1 MDPRSGFYG
10 ESPGRRC
17 FAAIGSG
24 HYRQD
29 MAFRLSSEEA
39 LADAVRRIAHQQ
51 TADALDRLS
60 CLDGPQ
66 AVANIH
72 DCRKRCKQVRGLVR
86 LVRPALGRQYSAVN
100 RTYREAAREL
110 SEYRDAQALLST
122 FDEFVARSDDRLPAG
137 GLAPVRAELAERARV
152 ATQAAADDSEPIDRA
167 RNLLMRGE
175 AGIDN
180 WTFKHDGWAAAAGGA
195 ARTYRRGIKAL
206 DAVERTPT
214 PHLFHELRK
223 RVKYTW
229 YHVRLFHD
237 AAPSILGPLGATF
250 GHLSDTLG
258 DAHDLAVLKDQLLA
272 EPEAFGGQEMV
283 EAAVVFLDRHRVG
296 LERQSTALAARL
308 YADEPKRFVDRLAA
322 HWLAWDESGRAGD
335 GP

>member
-1 MDPRSGFYG
+1 
-10 ESPGRRC
+10 
-17 FAAIGSG
+17 
-24 HYRQD
+24 
-29 MAFRLSSEEA
+29 MAFRLSSEET
-39 LADAVRRIAHQQ
+39 LADAVRRIAHQE

-60 CLDGPQ
+60 YLEGPQ
-66 AVANIH
+66 AVENIH
-72 DCRKRCKQVRGLVR
+72 DCRKRCKKVRGLVR
-86 LVRPALGRQYSAVN
+86 LVRPALGEQYLAVN
-100 RTYREAAREL
+100 RTYRDAAREL

-122 FDEFVARSDDRLPAG
+122 FDKLVARSHDRLPAG
-137 GLAPVRAELAERARV
+137 GFAPVRAELAERARA

-167 RNLLMRGE
+167 RNLLMRGD

-180 WTFKHDGWAAAAGGA
+180 WTLKHQGWAAAAGGA
-195 ARTYRRGIKAL
+195 ARTYRRGVEAL

-214 PHLFHELRK
+214 PDLFHELRK

-229 YHVRLFHD
+229 YHVRLLHD
-237 AAPSILGPLGATF
+237 AAPSILGPLDATF

-272 EPEAFGGQEMV
+272 EAEAFGGYEMV
-283 EAAVVFLDRHRVG
+283 EAAGAFLDQHRVG

-308 YADEPKRFVDRLAA
+308 YAEEPKRFVDRLAS
-322 HWLAWDESGRAGD
+322 HWFAWDESGRADD